1 MSWLTSKGP
10 SGVGLAAGDG
20 AAGGAANLGSILGRI
35 ATEEARQIILQVR
48 EALQNLDQVGNLSA
62 KAASGLGRALNE
74 LNSLVSQQRQLTVD
88 IQEAMTLRVE
98 GEGGDVSME
107 NFSRSIIQTL
117 DHLVEN
123 ILETS
128 TASMQLVEEIEDI
141 QGRSRKMETV
151 LQELSEIASKTHL
164 LALNASI
171 EAAHA
176 RKYGAGFAIVAGEVS
191 SLADRSARLNDTIQE
206 HLAGTHQALENTE
219 NQIHRIATKDLSLFL
234 TSKGQS
240 ASLMGALESSN
251 LKVGQLVAQAEV
263 NAKEVQ
269 TRIHEVVK
277 SLQFEDLVRQSLGTA
292 SNHLEHLLARAAVWE
307 KAAGRFKQGD
317 SPELVL
323 PELEESL
330 TQADSTFSPKRAVHH
345 DTLDAGDV
353 ELF

>member
-10 SGVGLAAGDG
+10 SGVGLATPDSAGASG
-20 AAGGAANLGSILGRI
+20 IGSTLGRI
-35 ATEEARQIILQVR
+35 ASEEARQITLQIR

-74 LNSLVSQQRQLTVD
+74 LNTLVSQQRQLTVE
-88 IQEAMTLRVE
+88 IQQAMTLRVE
-98 GEGGDVSME
+98 GEDGDVSME
-107 NFSRSIIQTL
+107 NFSKSIVQTL

-240 ASLMGALESSN
+240 ASLMGALETSN
-251 LKVGQLVAQAEV
+251 TKVAQLVTQAEV

-269 TRIHEVVK
+269 ARIHEVVK

-292 SNHLEHLLARAAVWE
+292 AVHLEHLLNRAEAWE
-307 KAAGRFKQGD
+307 KAAVRFKQGD
-317 SPELVL
+317 SPEQVL

-330 TQADSTFSPKRAVHH
+330 KQADSAFNPKRAVHH

>member
-1 MSWLTSKGP
+1 MGWLGSKEPGSASVASVEAGLP
-10 SGVGLAAGDG
+10 STALAA
-20 AAGGAANLGSILGRI
+20 ILGRI
-35 ATEEARQIILQVR
+35 AKEEARQTNLQVR
-48 EALQNLDQVGNLSA
+48 EALKNLDQVGSLTS
-62 KAASGLGRALNE
+62 KAASGLGVALSE
-74 LNSLVSQQRQLTVD
+74 LNTLVTQQRHLTVE
-88 IQEAMTLRVE
+88 IQDAMTLRVE
-98 GEGGDVSME
+98 GEHGEVSME

-141 QGRSRKMETV
+141 QVRSRKMEQV
-151 LQELSEIASKTHL
+151 LQDLSEIASKTHL

-206 HLAGTHQALENTE
+206 HLVGTHQALENTE

-240 ASLMGALESSN
+240 ASLMGAMEVSN
-251 LKVGQLVAQAEV
+251 TKVAALVIRAEV

-277 SLQFEDLVRQSLGTA
+277 SLQFEDLVRQSLETVTA
-292 SNHLEHLLARAAVWE
+292 HLEHLIHRAEAWDR
-307 KAAGRFKQGD
+307 AGNRLSQGD
-317 SPELVL
+317 PLEQIL
-323 PELEESL
+323 PELEETL
-330 TQADSTFSPKRAVHH
+330 QQADAAFNPKRAVHH

>member
-1 MSWLTSKGP
+1 MSWLGSKGSP
-10 SGVGLAAGDG
+10 AVGLAPMEG
-20 AAGGAANLGSILGRI
+20 AVGSPSLGTILGRI
-35 ATEEARQIILQVR
+35 ATEEARQIKLQVR
-48 EALQNLDQVGNLSA
+48 EALENLDQVGRLSSQ
-62 KAASGLGRALNE
+62 AATGLGKALHE
-74 LNSLVSQQRQLTVD
+74 LNDLVAQQRQLTVD
-88 IQEAMTLRVE
+88 IQHAMTLRIE
-98 GEGGDVSME
+98 GEHGEVSIE
-107 NFSRSIIQTL
+107 NFSKSITHTL
-117 DHLVEN
+117 DRLVEN

-141 QGRSRKMETV
+141 QARSRKMEVV

-191 SLADRSARLNDTIQE
+191 SLADRSARLNDAIQE
-206 HLAGTHQALENTE
+206 HLGGTHQALANTE
-219 NQIHRIATKDLSLFL
+219 TQIHRIATKDLSLFL

-240 ASLMGALESSN
+240 ANLMGALEVSN
-251 LKVGQLVAQAEV
+251 LKVAELVVQAEV

-269 TRIHEVVK
+269 GRIHEVVK

-292 SNHLEHLLARAAVWE
+292 AAHLEHLLSRAGAWE
-307 KAAGRFKQGD
+307 KASSRFKQGD
-317 SPELVL
+317 PPDLVL
-323 PELEESL
+323 PELEDSL
-330 TQADSTFSPKRAVHH
+330 AQADAAFTPKRAVHH